1 MNAAK
6 RQRAKPHTTPQ
17 VFLTVARAASAL
29 RAPPPVAAV
38 EPTYHAARQNLI
50 LASITRFYGLQPR
63 HPAPLL
69 GKKLLDVGCG
79 VAPLGCAMALA
90 GADVTA
96 TDPDT
101 QAIQAARIYAEAYGT
116 PLQFLNVTAEHLLT
130 SSDRYD
136 VIMLLDVLAEHQAAG
151 KLIWLMKQLLKP
163 NGILVV
169 GHTNHSFRAW
179 PYHIFLSRI
188 IHKRAKGNRVR
199 FRSFHTPIRLAEM
212 AAAAGMQ
219 HLGTD
224 LLRYSLN
231 GRKWKATSNR
241 RLATR
246 YLAYFRNASA

>member
-1 MNAAK
+1 MNSAK
-6 RQRAKPHTTPQ
+6 RQTRQTPQ
-17 VFLTVARAASAL
+17 MLLTVARAANAL
-29 RAPPPVAAV
+29 KAPPPVAAI
-38 EPTYHAARQNLI
+38 EPTYHNARQNLI
-50 LASITRFYGLQPR
+50 LAAITRFYGLQPR

-90 GADVTA
+90 GAEVTA

-101 QAIQAARIYAEAYGT
+101 HAIRAAQAYAENYGT
-116 PLQFLNVTAEHLLT
+116 PLEFLNVNAEQLLT

-136 VIMLLDVLAEHQAAG
+136 VIMLLDVLAEHREAG

-163 NGILVV
+163 NGMLVV
-169 GHTNHSFRAW
+169 GHTSHTFRAW
-179 PYHIFLSRI
+179 FYHIFLSRI
-188 IHKRAKGNRVR
+188 IHKRVKGNRIR
-199 FRSFHTPIRLAEM
+199 FRYFHKPIRLTEM
-212 AAAAGMQ
+212 AAAAGLQ

-246 YLAYFRNASA
+246 YLAYFLNASA